1 MSFMLTIIVAE
12 DNTMRAN
19 YGKAIQAYNFQLV
32 VLMASMTTP
41 PLIYAI

>member
-12 DNTMRAN
+12 DNTMRTN

-32 VLMASMTTP
+32 VFMTSMATP
-41 PLIYAI
+41 PLLYAI